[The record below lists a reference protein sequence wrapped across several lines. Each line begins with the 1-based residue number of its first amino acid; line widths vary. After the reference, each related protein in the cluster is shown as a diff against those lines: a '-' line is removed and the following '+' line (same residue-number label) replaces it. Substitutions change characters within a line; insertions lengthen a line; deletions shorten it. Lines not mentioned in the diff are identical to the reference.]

1 MPTINTPSLTHTI
14 VGVNVTLTVTYN
26 AVFTAFERQLAGLGM
41 TFHEHLDV
49 FGIDPPGSLTGTQLA
64 TFPLATLAVTAG
76 AGPQTIAR
84 SAQMV
89 MTRAALDEDPAFGN
103 PDEISVKIRIHSIGL
118 PPPFTPDIFT
128 NEEVLP

>member
-26 AVFTAFERQLAGLGM
+26 AVFNAFERQLAGLGM

-49 FGIDPPGSLTGTQLA
+49 FGIDPPGSLKGTQLA

>member
-1 MPTINTPSLTHTI
+1 MPTINSPSLTVTI
-14 VGVNVTLTVTYN
+14 VGVDVTLDVTYN

-41 TFHEHLDV
+41 TFHEHLEV

-64 TFPLATLAVTAG
+64 TFPLAALAVTAG

-89 MTRAALDEDPAFGN
+89 MARAALDEDPAFGN
-103 PDEISVKIRIHSIGL
+103 ADEIRVKVRIHSIGL
-118 PPPFTPDIFT
+118 PPPFTPDSFT
-128 NEEVLP
+128 DEEVLP